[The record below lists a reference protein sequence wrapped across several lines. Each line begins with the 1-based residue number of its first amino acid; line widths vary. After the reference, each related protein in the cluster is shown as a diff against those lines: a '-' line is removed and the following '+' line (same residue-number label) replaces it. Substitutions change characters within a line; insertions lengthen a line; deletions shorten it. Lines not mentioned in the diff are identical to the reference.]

1 MKAPTRK
8 VNKMQFR
15 SRVLELLLR
24 KQAEEN
30 RVISVQEITDATG
43 LAKQTIYNWKAGMQF
58 DQLDSDTAHAFVTYF
73 KCDVCDLVEL
83 VSKASSSQPIA

>member
-24 KQAEEN
+24 KQAAEN
-30 RVISVQEITDATG
+30 RVISVLEIADATG
-43 LAKQTIYNWKAGMQF
+43 LARQTIYNWKAGMQF

-73 KCDVCDLVEL
+73 GCNVCDLVEL
-83 VSKASSSQPIA
+83 VPKAGRDQPAT